1 MKIKE
6 IIKKHEG
13 FRNQVYVDTLGYRTI
28 GYGHKVLDTD
38 PFKDG
43 EVYPQEML
51 EKVFDEDF
59 AKAKEGADR
68 LLDHLDPPED
78 AVNVVISMVFQLGEA
93 GVSKFKNMFVALE
106 NEDYSEAAAQ
116 MLDSR
121 WHIQTPARCQELANI
136 MRNCDL

>member
-13 FRNQVYVDTLGYRTI
+13 FRDQVYVDTLGYRTI

-106 NEDYSEAAAQ
+106 NEDYVEAAAQ

-121 WHIQTPARCQELANI
+121 WHMQTPARCQELANI

>member
-13 FRNQVYVDTLGYRTI
+13 FRHQVYVDTLGYRTI

>member
-13 FRNQVYVDTLGYRTI
+13 FRDQVYVDTLGYRTI

-93 GVSKFKNMFVALE
+93 GVSKFKNMFAAIE
-106 NEDYSEAAAQ
+106 EEDYVEAAAQ

-121 WHIQTPARCQELANI
+121 WHIQTPARCQELANM

>member
-13 FRNQVYVDTLGYRTI
+13 FRDQVYVDTLGYRTI

-106 NEDYSEAAAQ
+106 NEDYVEAASQ

-121 WHIQTPARCQELANI
+121 WHMQTPARCQELANI

>member
-13 FRNQVYVDTLGYRTI
+13 FRDQVYVDTLGYRTI

-78 AVNVVISMVFQLGEA
+78 AVNVIISMVFQLGEA

-116 MLDSR
+116 MLDSK

>member
-13 FRNQVYVDTLGYRTI
+13 FRDQVYVDTLGYRTI

-51 EKVFDEDF
+51 EKVFNEDF

-78 AVNVVISMVFQLGEA
+78 AVNVIISMVFQLGEA

-121 WHIQTPARCQELANI
+121 WHIQTPSRCQELANI

>member
-13 FRNQVYVDTLGYRTI
+13 FRDQVYVDTLGYRTI

-51 EKVFDEDF
+51 ETVFNEDF

>member
-13 FRNQVYVDTLGYRTI
+13 FRDHIYKDTLGFKTI

-38 PFKDG
+38 PFVEG
-43 EVYPQEML
+43 EVYPKEIL

-59 AKAKEGADR
+59 NKAKQATDR
-68 LLDHLDPPED
+68 LLMHLDPPQD
-78 AVNVVISMVFQLGEA
+78 AVDVVISMVFQLGEA
-93 GVSKFKNMFVALE
+93 GTANFKNMFQALE
-106 NEDYSEAAAQ
+106 NEDYVEAASQ
-116 MLDSR
+116 MLDSK
-121 WHIQTPARCQELANI
+121 WHMQTPARCQELANM

>member
-13 FRNQVYVDTLGYRTI
+13 FRDQVYLCSEGFRTI

-43 EVYPQEML
+43 EVYPKEML
-51 EKVFDEDF
+51 DKVFDEDF
-59 AKAKEGADR
+59 EKARKGAER
-68 LLDHLDPPED
+68 LLDHLDPPQP
-78 AVNVVISMVFQLGEA
+78 AVDVIISMVFQLGEG
-93 GVSKFKNMFVALE
+93 GVSKFKNMFAALE
-106 NEDYSEAAAQ
+106 EEDYVEAASQ
-116 MLDSR
+116 MLDSK
-121 WHIQTPARCQELANI
+121 WHVQTPARCQELANM

>member
-13 FRNQVYVDTLGYRTI
+13 FRDQVYVDTLGYRTI

-121 WHIQTPARCQELANI
+121 WHIQTPARCQELANM

>member
-13 FRNQVYVDTLGYRTI
+13 FRDQVYVDTLGYRTI

-68 LLDHLDPPED
+68 LLHHLDPPED

-106 NEDYSEAAAQ
+106 NEDYVEAASQ

-121 WHIQTPARCQELANI
+121 WHMQTPARCQELANI

>member
-13 FRNQVYVDTLGYRTI
+13 FRDQVYVDTLGYRTI

>member
-13 FRNQVYVDTLGYRTI
+13 FRDQVYVDTLGYRTI

-121 WHIQTPARCQELANI
+121 W
-136 MRNCDL
+136 

>member
-13 FRNQVYVDTLGYRTI
+13 FRDQVYVDTLGYRTI

-38 PFKDG
+38 PFVEG
-43 EVYPQEML
+43 EVYPKEIL

-121 WHIQTPARCQELANI
+121 WHIQTPARCQELANM

>member
-13 FRNQVYVDTLGYRTI
+13 FRDQVYVDTLGYRTI

-121 WHIQTPARCQELANI
+121 WHIQTPSRCQELANI

>member
-13 FRNQVYVDTLGYRTI
+13 FRDQVYVDTLGYRTI

-51 EKVFDEDF
+51 ETVFDEDF

>member
-13 FRNQVYVDTLGYRTI
+13 FRDQVYVDTLGYRTI

-78 AVNVVISMVFQLGEA
+78 AVNVIISMVFQLGEA

>member
-13 FRNQVYVDTLGYRTI
+13 FRDQVYIDTLGFRTI

-38 PFKDG
+38 PFEDG
-43 EVYPQEML
+43 QVYPKEML

-59 AKAKEGADR
+59 EKARKGADR

-78 AVNVVISMVFQLGEA
+78 AVNVIISMVFQLGEA
-93 GVSKFKNMFVALE
+93 GVSNFKNMFAALE
-106 NEDYSEAAAQ
+106 EEDYVEAAAQ
-116 MLDSR
+116 MLDSK
-121 WHIQTPARCQELANI
+121 WHMQTPARCQELANM

>member
-13 FRNQVYVDTLGYRTI
+13 FRDQVYVDTLGYRTI

-68 LLDHLDPPED
+68 LLHHLDPPED

-106 NEDYSEAAAQ
+106 NEDYVEAAAQ

-121 WHIQTPARCQELANI
+121 WHMQTPARCQELANI

>member
-13 FRNQVYVDTLGYRTI
+13 FRDQVYVDTLGYRTI

-93 GVSKFKNMFVALE
+93 GVSNFKNMFAALE
-106 NEDYSEAAAQ
+106 EEDYVEAAAQ

>member
-13 FRNQVYVDTLGYRTI
+13 FRDQVYVDTLGYRTI

-106 NEDYSEAAAQ
+106 NEDYAEAASQ

-121 WHIQTPARCQELANI
+121 WHMQTPARCQELANI

>member
-13 FRNQVYVDTLGYRTI
+13 FRDQVYVDTLGYRTI

-106 NEDYSEAAAQ
+106 NEEYSEAAAQ

>member
-13 FRNQVYVDTLGYRTI
+13 FRDQVYVDTLGYRTI

-68 LLDHLDPPED
+68 LLHHLDPPED

-106 NEDYSEAAAQ
+106 NEDYVEAASQ

-121 WHIQTPARCQELANI
+121 WHMQTPSRCQELANI